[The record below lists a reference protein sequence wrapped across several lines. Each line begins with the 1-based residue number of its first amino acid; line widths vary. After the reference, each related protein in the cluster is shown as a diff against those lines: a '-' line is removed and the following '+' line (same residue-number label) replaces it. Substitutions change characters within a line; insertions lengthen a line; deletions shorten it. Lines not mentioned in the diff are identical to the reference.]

1 MKVLVPCPAKINTF
15 LSVGPPGPS
24 GYHPIRSVMQ
34 AVGLHDQLT
43 VESSEATSIECNIEL
58 PKINTLT
65 RTLDLLRDLVLVP
78 PLKISLEKRIPI
90 EAGLGGGSSDAAG
103 LIRAI
108 SFLAGLP
115 MDQHLFDVASAV
127 GKDVPFFLM
136 GGRARAEGLGD
147 KLQPLEDEEPSWLI
161 IAKPTEGVS
170 SGPAYAAL
178 DQVPRP
184 FADFPDDPWSG
195 HNDFM
200 QVAPTTCQGL
210 VDQMKQLRA
219 SSAGLS
225 GSGSA
230 VWGRFARDYDAH
242 EARDRCQ
249 EMGTYV
255 FTCPTLTRQQSLLLE
270 RVD

>member
-24 GYHPIRSVMQ
+24 GYHPIHSVMQ
-34 AVGLHDQLT
+34 AVGLYDLLT
-43 VESSEATSIECNIEL
+43 VEISDATSIECNIGL
-58 PKINTLT
+58 PRINTLT
-65 RTLDLLRDLVLVP
+65 KTLDLLRDLVRVP

-108 SFLAGLP
+108 SFLVGLP
-115 MDQHLFDVASAV
+115 LDQHLFDVASAV
-127 GKDVPFFLM
+127 GKDVPFFLV

-147 KLQPLEDEEPSWLI
+147 KLQPLEDEHPSWLT
-161 IAKPTEGVS
+161 IAKPAEGVS
-170 SGPAYAAL
+170 SGSAYAAL

-200 QVAPTTCQGL
+200 QVAPTICQDL
-210 VDQMKQLRA
+210 VDQMKQLGA
-219 SSAGLS
+219 SSTGLS

-242 EARDRCQ
+242 EARERCQ
-249 EMGTYV
+249 QMGTDALL
-255 FTCPTLTRQQSLLLE
+255 CQTLTRHHSLLLE
-270 RVD
+270 RVA

>member
-1 MKVLVPCPAKINTF
+1 
-15 LSVGPPGPS
+15 
-24 GYHPIRSVMQ
+24 MQ
-34 AVGLHDQLT
+34 AVGLYDLLT
-43 VESSEATSIECNIEL
+43 VESSEAKSIECNIEL
-58 PKINTLT
+58 PLINTLT
-65 RTLDLLRDLVLVP
+65 KTLDLLRDLIRVP

-108 SFLAGLP
+108 SFLVGMP

-127 GKDVPFFLM
+127 GKDVPFFLV

-147 KLQPLEDEEPSWLI
+147 KLKPLEDEHPSWLI

-184 FADFPDDPWSG
+184 FADFPDNPWSG

-200 QVAPTTCQGL
+200 QVAPPICQDL
-210 VDQMKQLRA
+210 VDQVKRLGA
-219 SSAGLS
+219 NSAGLS

-230 VWGRFARDYDAH
+230 VWGRFSLGDDAH
-242 EARDRCQ
+242 EALKRCQ
-249 EMGTYV
+249 QMGTDV
-255 FTCPTLTRQQSLLLE
+255 HLCQTLTRQQSLLLE
-270 RVD
+270 RVA

>member
-1 MKVLVPCPAKINTF
+1 
-15 LSVGPPGPS
+15 
-24 GYHPIRSVMQ
+24 MQ
-34 AVGLHDQLT
+34 AVGLYDLLT

-58 PKINTLT
+58 PLINTLT
-65 RTLDLLRDLVLVP
+65 KTLDLLRDLIRVP

-108 SFLAGLP
+108 SFLVGMP

-127 GKDVPFFLM
+127 GKDVPFFLV

-147 KLQPLEDEEPSWLI
+147 KLKPLEDEHPSWLI

-184 FADFPDDPWSG
+184 FADFPDNPWSG

-200 QVAPTTCQGL
+200 QVAPPICQDL
-210 VDQMKQLRA
+210 VDQVKRLGA
-219 SSAGLS
+219 NSAGLS

-230 VWGRFARDYDAH
+230 VWGRFSLGDDAH
-242 EARDRCQ
+242 EALKRCQ
-249 EMGTYV
+249 QMGTDV
-255 FTCPTLTRQQSLLLE
+255 HLCQTLTRQQSLLLE
-270 RVD
+270 RVA